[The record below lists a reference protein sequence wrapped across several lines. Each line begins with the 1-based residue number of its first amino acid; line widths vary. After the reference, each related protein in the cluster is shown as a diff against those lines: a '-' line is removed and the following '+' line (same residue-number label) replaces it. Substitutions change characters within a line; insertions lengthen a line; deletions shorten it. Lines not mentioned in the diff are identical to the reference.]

1 MFPKQELEP
10 ACLIPVSQTL
20 YNEWLEAQMNEYNTR
35 QHYLNGSIS
44 LQPTPPAQSGR
55 KKRNT
60 FVRSDNFCAT
70 LLPRHGFF
78 GINPKKQ
85 GNSLD
90 AAIICQC
97 SGVPW
102 ARVRKQIKYKTC
114 YSPNMVDP
122 KNDEFKDAKSEV
134 EEAVISTH
142 LLSTKIRSSIGNIDK
157 QFL

>member
-1 MFPKQELEP
+1 MPDMQNSDAWQLRFVL
-10 ACLIPVSQTL
+10 
-20 YNEWLEAQMNEYNTR
+20 AQ
-35 QHYLNGSIS
+35 QHVLQANG
-44 LQPTPPAQSGR
+44 
-55 KKRNT
+55 
-60 FVRSDNFCAT
+60 
-70 LLPRHGFF
+70 
-78 GINPKKQ
+78 KQ
-85 GNSLD
+85 GSGLD